1 MALLFVDGYDA
12 GDCNAKGY
20 VGTWQASNSVSPN
33 TRFGVG
39 RWAGVTNTTVSKT
52 LTTPINKIYTG
63 VALASNMVDSG
74 SRPRILISGD
84 GGATVHLGVGL
95 NNNSV
100 VLFRGNFATYLT
112 GASGVFAAN
121 VFYYIEISAT
131 IHDTTGTCEVRVNGS
146 SVINFTGDT
155 RNGGGSTI
163 DTVSF
168 LSYSGAYYTYVD
180 DFYICDDSG
189 AAPYNT
195 FLGDIRI
202 HTLSP
207 SGAGSLTQMTP
218 SSGANYT
225 TVDELP
231 YSGTDYVRG
240 SAGQVDLYTASD
252 LPAGV
257 GTIYGVQANAIV
269 KKTDAGLLSGR
280 TKLKSGTTTVN
291 GATTV
296 LGTVDYTVTDTRQ
309 LNPDTSLA
317 WTAGDVNALEVG
329 MEAV

>member
-1 MALLFVDGYDA
+1 L
-12 GDCNAKGY
+12 
-20 VGTWQASNSVSPN
+20 SPA
-33 TRFGVG
+33 F
-39 RWAGVTNTTVSKT
+39 S
-52 LTTPINKIYTG
+52 KIYTG
-63 VALASNMVDSG
+63 VALATNLMDNG
-74 SRPRILISGD
+74 SRPRVLICGD
-84 GGATVHLGVGL
+84 GGATVHLGVTI
-95 NNNSV
+95 NNNSIN
-100 VLFRGNFATYLT
+100 LYRGNFTTYLT
-112 GASGVFAAN
+112 GSSGTFASN
-121 VFYYIEISAT
+121 TFYYIEISAT
-131 IHDTTGTCEVRVNGS
+131 IHDTTGTCDVRLNGS
-146 SVINFTGDT
+146 TVISFTGDT

-168 LSYSGAYYTYVD
+168 LSYAPTYYTYVD

-231 YSGTDYVRG
+231 YSSTDYVRG

-257 GTIYGVQANAIV
+257 GTIYGVQANAVV

-280 TKLKSGTTTVN
+280 TKLKSGATTVN

-296 LGTVDYTVTDTRQ
+296 LGTTDYTVTDTRQ